1 MKNKLLLPIV
11 ATLILTACATDDT
24 PSPQTQTDSIMN
36 QQAWYQC
43 GNQRVAFAYEDKSHK
58 TATLTMSQIQNGN
71 VTADTITLTKVEK
84 QANETFANNA
94 RQVQWV
100 NKGTA
105 AEMTYPVN
113 GVVQF
118 AACQKK

>member
-24 PSPQTQTDSIMN
+24 PSPKTDTVMTP
-36 QQAWYQC
+36 QAWYQC
-43 GNQRVAFAYEDKSHK
+43 GNQRVAFAYENNSKK

-100 NKGTA
+100 NKGAA

-118 AACQKK
+118 VACQKK

>member
-1 MKNKLLLPIV
+1 MKNKLLLPFFAAI
-11 ATLILTACATDDT
+11 ILTACATDDT
-24 PSPQTQTDSIMN
+24 ASPKTDTVMTP
-36 QQAWYQC
+36 QEWYQC
-43 GNQRVAFAYEDKSHK
+43 GNSRVAFAYEDASRKS
-58 TATLTMSQIQNGN
+58 ATLTISQIQNGN
-71 VTADTITLTKVEK
+71 VTADTITLTRLEK

-118 AACQKK
+118 VACQKK

>member
-11 ATLILTACATDDT
+11 ATVILTACATDDT
-24 PSPQTQTDSIMN
+24 PSPKSDTLISPQE
-36 QQAWYQC
+36 WYQC
-43 GNQRVAFAYEDKSHK
+43 GNQRVAFAYEDASRK

-71 VTADTITLTKVEK
+71 VTADTVTLTRLDK

-94 RQVQWV
+94 RQIQWV
-100 NKGTA
+100 NKGAA

-118 AACQKK
+118 VACQKK

>member
-1 MKNKLLLPIV
+1 MKNKILLPFL
-11 ATLILTACATDDT
+11 ATVILTACATDDA
-24 PSPQTQTDSIMN
+24 PQANANQATQG
-36 QQAWYQC
+36 QEWYQC

-100 NKGTA
+100 NKGAA